1 MEVDGAYSQKVR
13 NSMSTESKQASSAT
27 TQMMIYYTTYN
38 SIQTSN
44 QQSAAR
50 GVLAAEPSPVLV
62 DDARGVVPR
71 ELAMMEDSRG
81 EADAMLMTLKGVE
94 AADPAGV

>member
-1 MEVDGAYSQKVR
+1 MLSKVR
-13 NSMSTESKQASSAT
+13 NSMSRASKQASNAA

-38 SIQTSN
+38 STQTSN

-50 GVLAAEPSPVLV
+50 GVLAADPNPDLV
-62 DDARGVVPR
+62 DNARGVVPR
-71 ELAMMEDSRG
+71 ELAATEDNRG
-81 EADAMLMTLKGVE
+81 DADVMLMMLKGVE